1 MTDTLR
7 LVLVSNHASL
17 YPHHHW
23 PAAVGALLHLLG
35 AVFAIVGS
43 KSSWQDLLRSGFYV
57 SDEAGAGGAHTQS
70 LPSLRP
76 STSQASLR

>member
-1 MTDTLR
+1 M
-7 LVLVSNHASL
+7 
-17 YPHHHW
+17 
-23 PAAVGALLHLLG
+23 LHLLG